1 MMDQINR
8 DNYMARKVLRE
19 LIILRKLT
27 ELPDNLYTTKILD
40 VIMPYG
46 IIDKSFSD
54 NSTMATK
61 KDVKEEESKRDKK
74 KIDLGI
80 NLNNLDHIFIVMD
93 LGETDFKKL
102 MEIEPAISI
111 DEDHLI
117 TMLYNQLC
125 AINFLHST
133 NIIHRDI
140 KPGNMLVDS
149 NCNVKICDF
158 GLARAM
164 PKKQDIEAKIYEC

>member
-1 MMDQINR
+1 
-8 DNYMARKVLRE
+8 
-19 LIILRKLT
+19 
-27 ELPDNLYTTKILD
+27 
-40 VIMPYG
+40 
-46 IIDKSFSD
+46 
-54 NSTMATK
+54 MATK
-61 KDVKEEESKRDKK
+61 KDIKEEESKRDKK